1 VRLSISAK
9 LLLLAGISLLSLL
22 AVGGIGLAGI
32 GAIDDS
38 LQDVVTRSDAL
49 RDSVLVDME
58 HDGIRG
64 DLYAALAIPDAAA
77 RNAAVAEIPDRADV
91 MRTELNG
98 VYESMGVPGRPA
110 SDPLKQAAAGIAP
123 LLDTYLAA
131 ATAQANLIRT
141 DPAAAA
147 AAMPKLDA
155 AFHALEEPLA
165 AQSQLIVDESATVR
179 REASDQVAATSRLI
193 LAGTVVAAIVIVG
206 FALWIR
212 SRILAS
218 VRRLRTSVHALGQGD
233 LRAGTAPGEAS
244 TTGPTGDELDTIQ
257 QEMNGAMGSVRVT
270 LAQIDEEVLTL
281 SAAADQFT
289 AISNQ
294 LMLNAQGT
302 SSAARDVAAAIV
314 DVANQFRGVA
324 AGANT
329 VSGSIADISRSTSEA
344 GQVAAEAV
352 AAASHVGNAVGQLMT
367 SSHQVGEIVGVIAG
381 IAEQTNLLALNA
393 TIEAARAG
401 EAGKGF
407 AVVATEVKD
416 LASET
421 RNATDRVTGAITT
434 IRDETSDASGSL
446 QRISD
451 VIGRIDL
458 LQGEI
463 AGAVAE
469 QAGATEEIERTAEG
483 VSTACTDITNRI
495 AQIADNS
502 GETTEAAVAAER
514 GAADVARMAS
524 HVKELLEGFRY

>member
-9 LLLLAGISLLSLL
+9 LLLLAGISLLSLIV
-22 AVGGIGLAGI
+22 VGGIGLAGI

-38 LQDVVTRSDAL
+38 LQDVVTRADAL
-49 RDSVLVDME
+49 RDAVLVDME

-64 DLYAALAIPDAAA
+64 DLYAALAITDATA
-77 RNAAVAEIPDRADV
+77 RNAAVAEIPDRVDT

-98 VYESMGVPGRPA
+98 VYESLGVPGRPA
-110 SDPLKQAAAGIAP
+110 GDPLKQAAGGIAP

-179 REASDQVAATSRLI
+179 QDASDQVAATSRLI
-193 LAGTVVAAIVIVG
+193 LAGTVGAAVVIVG
-206 FALWIR
+206 LALWIR

-233 LRAGTAPGEAS
+233 LRAGTAPGGAA
-244 TTGPTGDELDTIQ
+244 GAAPAGDELERIQ
-257 QEMNGAMGSVRVT
+257 TEITSAIGSVRVT
-270 LAQIDEEVLTL
+270 LSEIDEEVLTL
-281 SAAADQFT
+281 SAAADEFT

-294 LMLNAQGT
+294 LMMNAQGT
-302 SSAARDVAAAIV
+302 SAAAQEVSAAAVSVADRIRT
-314 DVANQFRGVA
+314 VADR
-324 AGANT
+324 ANT
-329 VSGSIADISRSTSEA
+329 VSGSIAGISRGTTEA
-344 GQVAAEAV
+344 GEVAVQAV
-352 AAASHVGNAVGQLMT
+352 AAASQVTGAVGQLMA

-401 EAGKGF
+401 EAGRGF

-421 RNATDRVTGAITT
+421 RDATDRVTGAIST
-434 IRDETSDASGSL
+434 IRDETTDATGSL
-446 QRISD
+446 QRISE
-451 VIGRIDL
+451 VISRIDL
-458 LQGEI
+458 LQGDI

-469 QAGATEEIERTAEG
+469 QATATEEIERTAG
-483 VSTACTDITNRI
+483 DVSSAASDITARIERI
-495 AQIADNS
+495 AGHA